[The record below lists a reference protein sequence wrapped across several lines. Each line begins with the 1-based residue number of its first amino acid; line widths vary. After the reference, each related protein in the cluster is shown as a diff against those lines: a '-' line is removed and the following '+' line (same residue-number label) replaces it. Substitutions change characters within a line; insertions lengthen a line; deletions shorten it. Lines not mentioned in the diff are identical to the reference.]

1 MVIVMI
7 IIITIII
14 IIIIRHATKC
24 PWNELT
30 VYSGTERHIPED
42 WMELFLLVHIVDA
55 CKINSDSGKGMMCF
69 LYFLCL
75 QPKLMV
81 NGSMPVFFQPYQIL
95 RIPKDH
101 YPRKISIYKQM
112 YTYTYMYIYIYI
124 FVYYTYTQLYTRE
137 KKQSNKMRLLLQ

>member
-1 MVIVMI
+1 MI
-7 IIITIII
+7 IVITII

-69 LYFLCL
+69 LYFFV
-75 QPKLMV
+75 PSTET
-81 NGSMPVFFQPYQIL
+81 NGKWFNASVFSTIPN
-95 RIPKDH
+95 PKD
-101 YPRKISIYKQM
+101 S
-112 YTYTYMYIYIYI
+112 
-124 FVYYTYTQLYTRE
+124 
-137 KKQSNKMRLLLQ
+137 